1 MDQFNSFMSGSAL
14 NTLVGTG
21 DRSTL
26 MMVLQAQSAILAGG
40 GDFTPTPSPLVA
52 APVQTAEEQASS
64 LATAK
69 GQVSGSCSG
78 YCTLKMMWYGCTIGY
93 HSERTRFN
101 STSRPGWI
109 SSLLSLASCLQDF
122 ESSAQWSDYI
132 NSNKAEGCI
141 HITDEL
147 NLVGN

>member
-69 GQVSGSCSG
+69 GQVSGSFSG
-78 YCTLKMMWYGCTIGY
+78 SCTLKMMWYGCTLGY
-93 HSERTRFN
+93 FFGGPRLRFAP
-101 STSRPGWI
+101 RPGCI
-109 SSLLSLASCLQDF
+109 SSLLSFLPICRTSKTKLG
-122 ESSAQWSDYI
+122 SG
-132 NSNKAEGCI
+132 GCI
-141 HITDEL
+141 HLSIL
-147 NLVGN
+147 FGF

>member
-78 YCTLKMMWYGCTIGY
+78 NCTLKMMWYGCTL
-93 HSERTRFN
+93 ED
-101 STSRPGWI
+101 PG
-109 SSLLSLASCLQDF
+109 SGLHPDLDAYLLFFLFYPFAGLKKQSLD
-122 ESSAQWSDYI
+122 
-132 NSNKAEGCI
+132 
-141 HITDEL
+141 
-147 NLVGN
+147 

>member
-1 MDQFNSFMSGSAL
+1 MEQFNSFMSGSAL

-52 APVQTAEEQASS
+52 PPVQSAEEQASS

-69 GQVSGSCSG
+69 GQVSASFSG
-78 YCTLKMMWYGCTIGY
+78 VCTLKLMWHGVVLHTWLPLWRTQVLICTQTWVHIFSSFFYPFAGLQKKAWSRRL
-93 HSERTRFN
+93 HS
-101 STSRPGWI
+101 
-109 SSLLSLASCLQDF
+109 C
-122 ESSAQWSDYI
+122 
-132 NSNKAEGCI
+132 
-141 HITDEL
+141 
-147 NLVGN
+147 